1 MPALVNLTPP
11 AAEPISLSEAK
22 LHLRVEHTADDTLIT
37 ALIVAARQQAELI
50 TRRQLISATWRYSL
64 DAWPANGIIEP
75 PRPTLISVQSIKYLD
90 ADGVLQTVDSADY
103 TVDTASEPGRIIP
116 VWGEVW
122 PSARLDVNAVRIEYT
137 AGYANAAAVPQSI
150 KAWIL
155 LAVGTWYA
163 QREVVITGTIVA
175 ELPRS
180 FWGGLLDPYTIN
192 I

>member
-22 LHLRVEHTADDTLIT
+22 LHLRVEHTTDDTLIT
-37 ALIVAARQQAELI
+37 ALIVAARQQAELL
-50 TRRQLISATWRYSL
+50 TRRQMISSTWRYSL
-64 DAWPANGIIEP
+64 DYWPASGIIEP
-75 PRPTLISVQSIKYLD
+75 PRPALISVQSLKYLD

-103 TVDTASEPGRIIP
+103 TVDIASEPGRIVP

-137 AGYANAAAVPQSI
+137 AGYANAAAVPQSV
-150 KAWIL
+150 KAWML
-155 LAVGTWYA
+155 LAIGTWYA
-163 QREVVITGTIVA
+163 QREAVFTGTVS
-175 ELPRS
+175 ELPRD
-180 FWGGLLDPYTIN
+180 FWRGLLDPYIIN